1 MINQYSSNY
10 PAQEFASFNNFIA
23 IDSNQAA
30 KSTAIQFALEATSY
44 NVLGISS
51 SVGNGATHLALAILN
66 ENDKRNKTKEI
77 FYSSY
82 EGLIYNHADINESTI
97 FNEDFLSS
105 KSLILIDS
113 FYESAD
119 QKINDRLFNVLK
131 TVNTK
136 IIFTYNRGTK
146 VPIVQKEINLTS
158 PSKLEK
164 EIIIRNI
171 LKTEKMNLSLEIINY
186 ISDQI
191 NLSVRQIEGLI
202 ISIFAKEALG
212 NFSTDIELVKKIHY
226 RMVKTI
232 RL

>member
-10 PAQEFASFNNFIA
+10 PAQKFASFNNFIA

-77 FYSSY
+77 FYSSF
-82 EGLIYNHADINESTI
+82 ERLVMNNPSTNELTI
-97 FNEDFLSS
+97 FNNEFLKT

-113 FYESAD
+113 FYETSN
-119 QKINDRLFNVLK
+119 KTFVNKFFNVIK
-131 TVNTK
+131 DVQTK
-136 IIFTYNRGTK
+136 IIFTYSKGIK
-146 VPIVQKEINLTS
+146 IPIVKNEIYLTY
-158 PSKLEK
+158 PSKIEK
-164 EIIIRNI
+164 EIIIKNI
-171 LKTEKMNLSLEIINY
+171 LKREKSNLSVEIINY

-191 NLSVRQIEGLI
+191 NLSVREIENLI
-202 ISIFAKEALG
+202 ICIFAKEALG
-212 NFSTDIELVKKIHY
+212 NFNADIELVKNILQK
-226 RMVKTI
+226 MVK
-232 RL
+232 RN

>member
-77 FYSSY
+77 FYSSF
-82 EGLIYNHADINESTI
+82 ERLVMNNPSTNELTI
-97 FNEDFLSS
+97 FNNEFLKT

-113 FYESAD
+113 FYETSNKTVVNKFFD
-119 QKINDRLFNVLK
+119 VLK
-131 TVNTK
+131 DVKTK
-136 IIFTYNRGTK
+136 IIFTY
-146 VPIVQKEINLTS
+146 
-158 PSKLEK
+158 SK
-164 EIIIRNI
+164 
-171 LKTEKMNLSLEIINY
+171 
-186 ISDQI
+186 
-191 NLSVRQIEGLI
+191 
-202 ISIFAKEALG
+202 
-212 NFSTDIELVKKIHY
+212 
-226 RMVKTI
+226 
-232 RL
+232 

>member
-77 FYSSY
+77 FYSSF
-82 EGLIYNHADINESTI
+82 ERLVMNNPSTNELTI
-97 FNEDFLSS
+97 FNNEFLKT

-113 FYESAD
+113 FYETS
-119 QKINDRLFNVLK
+119 NK
-131 TVNTK
+131 TFVNKFFDVIKDVQTK
-136 IIFTYNRGTK
+136 IIFTYSKGIK
-146 VPIVQKEINLTS
+146 IPIVKNEIYLTY
-158 PSKLEK
+158 PSKIEK
-164 EIIIRNI
+164 EIIIKNI
-171 LKTEKMNLSLEIINY
+171 LRREKSNLSVEIINY

-191 NLSVRQIEGLI
+191 NLSVREIESLI
-202 ISIFAKEALG
+202 ICIFAKETLG
-212 NFSTDIELVKKIHY
+212 KFNADIKLVKNIHH
-226 RMVKTI
+226 RMVKSN
-232 RL
+232 

>member
-66 ENDKRNKTKEI
+66 ENDKRNKTKEM
-77 FYSSY
+77 FYSSF
-82 EGLIYNHADINESTI
+82 ERLVMNNPSTNELTI
-97 FNEDFLSS
+97 FNNEFLKT

-113 FYESAD
+113 FYETSN
-119 QKINDRLFNVLK
+119 KTFVNKFFNVIK
-131 TVNTK
+131 DVQTK
-136 IIFTYNRGTK
+136 IIFTYTK
-146 VPIVQKEINLTS
+146 GINNPIVTKEIYLTY
-158 PSKLEK
+158 PSKIEK
-164 EIIIRNI
+164 EIIIKNI
-171 LKTEKMNLSLEIINY
+171 LKSEKRNLSVEIINY

-191 NLSVRQIEGLI
+191 NLSVREIENLI
-202 ISIFAKEALG
+202 ICIFAKEALG
-212 NFSTDIELVKKIHY
+212 KFNADIKLVKNILH
-226 RMVKTI
+226 RMVKSN
-232 RL
+232 